1 MTPRAQIINEGKQ
14 MGISVENIREL
25 REMTSCGVIECKKA
39 LEEAKGDMQKAKEI
53 LKQRGVELAAKKSS
67 RTAKEGRVEAYVH
80 LGSKIGVL
88 VEVNCETDFVAK
100 NEDFCRFTKDVS
112 MHIAAAS
119 PQYIQREDV
128 PADVLKDEKDQAAFF
143 KTHCLLDQPFIRDVQ
158 ITIQDYLN
166 SLILKTGENIFIN
179 RFIRYKVGEIE

>member
-1 MTPRAQIINEGKQ
+1 
-14 MGISVENIREL
+14 MGISVDEIKEL

-39 LEEAKGDMQKAKEI
+39 LEEARGDIAKAKEI
-53 LKQRGVELAAKKSS
+53 LKQRGIELAAKKGS

-100 NEDFCRFTKDVS
+100 NEDFCRFTKDVA

-119 PQYIQREDV
+119 PRYLRREDV
-128 PADVLKDEKDQAAFF
+128 SSEILKTEKDQAVFF
-143 KTHCLLDQPFIRDVQ
+143 KTHCLLDQAYIKDPQ
-158 ITIQDYLN
+158 LTIQDYLN
-166 SLILKTGENIFIN
+166 SLISKTGENIVIS